1 MLLLIESIF
10 YVIIFFLCFFS
21 GTLSIFYSIGI
32 CAILLSVF
40 SCKYSKYRKLLFF
53 AFCLYSF
60 IGTVNYCSYLY
71 FCGFTFAPY
80 HDDNYYW
87 KNIVAIANGESLGNR
102 NATLYEYVIAYL
114 IKPFGNLPIEH
125 YHLLPFN
132 WALGALVVVL
142 SVKFAEKVLPDLSS
156 KARWL
161 SVFLL
166 LLNSSFIDG
175 TVHLYRDILMCLF
188 FIIGLSCIY
197 ENHFKLGFLNAIVVG
212 LIRGA
217 NAFVLFFYM
226 VLQNISKSRL
236 FTKKILCLSVVVI
249 IMSFFVLNKAF
260 HIEKYMRNLS
270 EASSTADTFSERV
283 ERVKSEDGTGG
294 VMALL
299 RSDNIV
305 LNAVALPIYM
315 VSPFKVRELV
325 IKEQYTLRD
334 TVYPSVVRLRVETIW
349 ESVMIAFYAF
359 MLPGFF
365 MGLCYWAKEV
375 DKRKFAL
382 FLVFIFMV
390 ASVTYISMQS
400 RHKMMFIMLYPLVY
414 NYYQNK
420 ASLLVKKK
428 CHIASL
434 VLAGL
439 LLVYNI
445 M

>member
-1 MLLLIESIF
+1 MLLLIEIIF
-10 YVIIFFLCFFS
+10 YVVIFFLCFFS
-21 GTLSIFYSIGI
+21 GTLSIFYSMGI

-40 SCKYSKYRKLLFF
+40 SYKCSKYRQLLFF
-53 AFCLYSF
+53 SFCLYSF

-87 KNIVAIANGESLGNR
+87 KNIVAIADGVSLGSH

-132 WALGALVVVL
+132 WALGALVVVF
-142 SVKFAEKVLPDLSS
+142 SIMFAEKVLPEVSS
-156 KARWL
+156 KARWI
-161 SVFLL
+161 SAFLL

-197 ENHFKLGFLNAIVVG
+197 GHHIKKGFLNTIVVG

-217 NAFVLFFYM
+217 NAFVLLFYM
-226 VLQNISKSRL
+226 VLQRISRSKL
-236 FTKKILCLSVVVI
+236 FSKKVLCLSVVLI
-249 IMSFFVLNKAF
+249 LLSFFVLNKAF
-260 HIEKYMRNLS
+260 HVEKYMRNLS

-283 ERVKSEDGTGG
+283 ERIKSEDGTGG
-294 VMALL
+294 VMTLL

-334 TVYPSVVRLRVETIW
+334 TVYPSIVRLRVETIW
-349 ESVMIAFYAF
+349 EFVMIVFYAF

-365 MGLCYWAKEV
+365 LGLYYWAKET
-375 DKRKFAL
+375 DKRKFLL

-414 NYYQNK
+414 NYYQSR
-420 ASLLVKKK
+420 ASVITKKK
-428 CHIASL
+428 CHVTSF
-434 VLAGL
+434 VLAGVL
-439 LLVYNI
+439 LMYNI
-445 M
+445 V

>member
-1 MLLLIESIF
+1 MILLIECICLI
-10 YVIIFFLCFFS
+10 VILSLSFFS
-21 GTLSIFYSIGI
+21 GTLSIFYSMGI
-32 CAILLSVF
+32 CAILLYAF
-40 SCKYSKYRKLLFF
+40 SCKNRKYERLLFF
-53 AFCLYSF
+53 SFCLYSL

-87 KNIVAIANGESLGNR
+87 KNIITIVNGDDLGNN

-114 IKPFGNLPIEH
+114 IKPFSALPIEH
-125 YHLLPFN
+125 YHLLPIN

-142 SVKFAEKVLPDLSS
+142 SVKFAEKVLPDVSG

-161 SVFLL
+161 SAFLL

-188 FIIGLSCIY
+188 FIVGLSCIY
-197 ENHFKLGFLNAIVVG
+197 GNHIKLGFLNSIMAG
-212 LIRGA
+212 LVRGA
-217 NAFVLFFYM
+217 NAFILFLYM
-226 VLQNISKSRL
+226 VLQRVSRSKL
-236 FTKKILCLSVVVI
+236 FSKKVLCLSVVVI
-249 IMSFFVLNKAF
+249 AISFSVLNKTF
-260 HIEKYMRNLS
+260 QLEKYMRNLS
-270 EASSTADTFSERV
+270 ESSSTADTFSERI

-294 VMALL
+294 VMTLL

-305 LNAVALPIYM
+305 LNAIALPVYM

-349 ESVMIAFYAF
+349 EFIMIVFYAF

-365 MGLCYWAKEV
+365 LGLYYWAKEV
-375 DKRKFAL
+375 DRQKFVL

-420 ASLLVKKK
+420 ASLVTKKK
-428 CHIASL
+428 CHVASF

-439 LLVYNI
+439 LLAYNLV
-445 M
+445 